1 MPQSVGLAYTS
12 FENNVT
18 HDQQSNADNVVLA
31 PNKKRKN
38 FRKDLLVCK
47 ELELIVCATECDIV

>member
-12 FENNVT
+12 FENKVT

-31 PNKKRKN
+31 PNKKK

-47 ELELIVCATECDIV
+47 EPELIVCATECDIV